1 MKQLRNTSVVVQAD
15 PPRALAFVAHHSL
28 TVRSEGEEWQMDFA
42 SEIDDL
48 AKALERLGIDT
59 GQGLITPMKR
69 DDEDDE

>member
-1 MKQLRNTSVVVQAD
+1 
-15 PPRALAFVAHHSL
+15 
-28 TVRSEGEEWQMDFA
+28 MDFA